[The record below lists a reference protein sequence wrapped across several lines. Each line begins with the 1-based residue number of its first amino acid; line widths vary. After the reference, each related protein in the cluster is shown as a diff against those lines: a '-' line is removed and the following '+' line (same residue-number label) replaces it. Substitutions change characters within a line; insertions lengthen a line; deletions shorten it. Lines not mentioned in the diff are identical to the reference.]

1 MKKLT
6 TIFTA
11 CLFVFALSSCGG
23 NDDGSDASGSENS
36 EKDDKT
42 EKDNCYQLVLDDLNK
57 QTRPE
62 VFADMGVPSD
72 EEIANCICSE
82 LPDMTDEELI
92 EWLEDGDDF
101 DPINNEEDRKK
112 MEFQIRCIGFDSF
125 EDYMGKMTE
134 MMQKQM
140 MQAETDLE

>member
-23 NDDGSDASGSENS
+23 DADRSVSSGSDNP
-36 EKDDKT
+36 EKSDKT
-42 EKDNCYQLVLDDLNK
+42 EKNNCYDMILDHLNEDP
-57 QTRPE
+57 RPE
-62 VFADMGVPSD
+62 VFADMGIPSNED
-72 EEIANCICSE
+72 VANCVCNN

-92 EWLEDGDDF
+92 EWLDDEDMD
-101 DPINNEEDRKK
+101 INNEEDKA
-112 MEFQIRCIGFDSF
+112 QIEVFIKCMGFDSF
-125 EDYMGKMTE
+125 EDYMGKM
-134 MMQKQM
+134 MGM